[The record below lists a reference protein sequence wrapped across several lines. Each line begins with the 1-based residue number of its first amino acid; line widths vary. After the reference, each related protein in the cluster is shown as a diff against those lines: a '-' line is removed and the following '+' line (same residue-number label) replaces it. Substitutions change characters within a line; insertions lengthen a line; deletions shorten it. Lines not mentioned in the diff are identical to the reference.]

1 MRFFQYALVACFI
14 VCVITDEDGEDG
26 EEDESSERRNSD
38 EKRTRSRGRM
48 SNTSREKP
56 TVRRNHEN
64 NNGDNSQEDEDKKRS
79 TRRNQSESAENTKR
93 NRESEESS
101 GRASQMHGVNEGD
114 KNGAVTERPPSRLSP
129 GRGKV
134 IGIDWARLTPR
145 CYFKPEE
152 GNCAGLHS
160 LKRWYFDSDSQTCK
174 AFSFPVCKKKA
185 GAFLSCKLCMGMC
198 LKTKRGKD
206 KARWIR
212 KVCGTKL

>member
-14 VCVITDEDGEDG
+14 VSVIADEED
-26 EEDESSERRNSD
+26 EQDESSERGHSD
-38 EKRTRSRGRM
+38 EKRTRSRGRT
-48 SNTSREKP
+48 SKTSRE
-56 TVRRNHEN
+56 TTTARRNPEN
-64 NNGDNSQEDEDKKRS
+64 NNGDNSQEDEDNYRN
-79 TRRNQSESAENTKR
+79 TRRNRSESAENTNR
-93 NRESEESS
+93 NKKGEENS
-101 GRASQMHGVNEGD
+101 GSARRRHVVNEGD